1 MKGAHRSAG
10 AKVGCS
16 SVTDPTLIAP
26 PLACTVR
33 NCGLPLARNE
43 QTWSCANGH
52 SYDLARSGYL
62 NLLQPQDRRS
72 LTAGDAAAVVEARA
86 RLHAVGVGR
95 ALIRTLLDHVASL
108 QLSDDTVM
116 ADLGSGSGDALGTCV
131 AERGVAGIG
140 IDLSVA
146 AARHAARRFPHVT
159 WVVANADRRLPLI
172 EASVSFLLSLHGRR
186 NPGECARVL
195 TPSGFLFVAVPAAD
209 DLIEL
214 REFIQGMPAERARV
228 EALLAEHEG
237 LFTPIEHFSVR
248 EEQAKNRE
256 SLTDLLRSTYRGARA
271 SVSGRVASLSAMDVT
286 VASDCVLFQ
295 RRRS

>member
-1 MKGAHRSAG
+1 
-10 AKVGCS
+10 
-16 SVTDPTLIAP
+16 LIAL

-33 NCGLPLARNE
+33 SCGLPLVRNG
-43 QTWSCANGH
+43 QTWSCTNRH
-52 SYDLARSGYL
+52 SYDIARSGYL

-72 LTAGDAAAVVEARA
+72 LAAGDAAAAVEARA

-95 ALIRTLLDHVASL
+95 ALITTLLDRLASL
-108 QLSDDTVM
+108 QVSGGAVI
-116 ADLGSGSGDALGTCV
+116 ADLGSGSGDALGACV

-146 AARHAARRFPHVT
+146 AARHAARRFPRVT

-172 EASVSFLLSLHGRR
+172 DAGVSFLMSLHGRR

-195 TPSGFLFVAVPAAD
+195 APPGFLFVALPAAD

-214 REFIQGMPAERARV
+214 REFIQGVPAERARV
-228 EALLAEHEG
+228 DALLAEHEAF
-237 LFTPIEHFSVR
+237 FTPIEHFSVR
-248 EEQAKNRE
+248 EQHALNRE
-256 SLTDLLRSTYRGARA
+256 SLTDLLRSTYRGART
-271 SVSGRVASLSAMDVT
+271 SVRGRVASLSTMDVT

-295 RRRS
+295 RRRP